1 MTSLVWHSS
10 MLVNLVLALSVWVS
24 SSIPD
29 LEVALSCVCVRVCV
43 CVLQSLHLISLYTSL
58 YFSRNNIYYIFSSND
73 PGIYNIKMYYKGKSD
88 PIYERNMQLEDL
100 LEMQNQSD
108 PVIDMEGFVL
118 LSVRRTLLLMNR
130 LFIKGDTP
138 HRGSIQRRLSLSIS
152 STSNVKI

>member
-1 MTSLVWHSS
+1 MIDKRWINFMFVIMYILNYQWPT
-10 MLVNLVLALSVWVS
+10 
-24 SSIPD
+24 SIPIA
-29 LEVALSCVCVRVCV
+29 V
-43 CVLQSLHLISLYTSL
+43 
-58 YFSRNNIYYIFSSND
+58 
-73 PGIYNIKMYYKGKSD
+73 GKSD